1 MLSLN
6 NNNKKLTNKYLS
18 EVKKIGRFFHTKN
31 LTDNTEEEEE
41 KHKKLTSAKSSDN

>member
-31 LTDNTEEEEE
+31 LTDNTEEEE